1 MYAIILTRV
10 SAPHPPITIIVVVAV
25 VLFFIV
31 IVDFVVVD
39 DLVVF
44 VVISNFRMMMETLSK
59 TDYALTLTGFF
70 TLLSLLEHGYT
81 YSLPHDE
88 GKKLNKERAEI
99 FYDNKIIPERVEKN
113 VYIYKTITNRYVVT
127 SITFYIFLLLLK
139 RTPTKLLNCLVIF

>member
-1 MYAIILTRV
+1 MYAIILTGV

-25 VLFFIV
+25 VFFIV

-44 VVISNFRMMMETLSK
+44 VIISNFRMMMETLSK

-81 YSLPHDE
+81 YSLPHE

-127 SITFYIFLLLLK
+127 SITVYIFLLFLK
-139 RTPTKLLNCLVIF
+139 RTPTKLPNCLVI